1 MAISKANYDF
11 TTGQITIIASIAMT
25 VYLRTNM
32 HHRNLGDG
40 AIYYGALFFGLVV
53 VMFNGLAELS
63 MTIDKINVFFK
74 QRDFKFYPAW
84 AYALPTWVMRIPL
97 SLLESVLWIII
108 TYYTI
113 GFVLH
118 HHRYGLMALEAP
130 LSSSL
135 TIVILNAQI

>member
-1 MAISKANYDF
+1 MSVF
-11 TTGQITIIASIAMT
+11 F
-25 VYLRTNM
+25 RTNM

-40 AIYYGALFFGLVV
+40 AIYFGALFFGLVV
-53 VMFNGLAELS
+53 VMFNGMAELS
-63 MTIDKINVFFK
+63 MTIDKLPVFYK

-84 AYALPTWVMRIPL
+84 AYSLPTWVMRIPL

-113 GFVLH
+113 GFAPNPQ
-118 HHRYGLMALEAP
+118 RYGLISLEAP